1 MAEFQEHEGK
11 VPKGHL
17 IHGHNRLVIGWLVS
31 LIQRLVEAGAML
43 IQRV

>member
-17 IHGHNRLVIGWLVS
+17 IHGHNRLVIGWWVS
-31 LIQRLVEAGAML
+31 LNQRQIEAGTM
-43 IQRV
+43 